1 MRVYVLRS
9 NRLDCKSILNEYS
22 RVLLPKYTGKQRII
36 KSARPTPRRN
46 FISLIPTISRYRNK
60 ISRQNLDRYYQ
71 AIVKCVQA
79 VYASRHSLMNF
90 NPRFNIDECPPRILH
105 SPTPPSLPQT
115 KFLSTLETP
124 KVLTSLEHCF
134 HQNTSSPFP
143 PFLEILNQPFFPTSV
158 QEPSSRHH
166 QPPALRK
173 PENIQKPIDPPL
185 PPLF

>member
-46 FISLIPTISRYRNK
+46 FISLIPTISRYTNK

-79 VYASRHSLMNF
+79 VCASRHSLMNF

-105 SPTPPSLPQT
+105 SPTPPLPPPNKIPIHFRNSEGT
-115 KFLSTLETP
+115 YVSRTLLSP
-124 KVLTSLEHCF
+124 KHFIS
-134 HQNTSSPFP
+134 
-143 PFLEILNQPFFPTSV
+143 I
-158 QEPSSRHH
+158 
-166 QPPALRK
+166 
-173 PENIQKPIDPPL
+173 PPL
-185 PPLF
+185 PRNP